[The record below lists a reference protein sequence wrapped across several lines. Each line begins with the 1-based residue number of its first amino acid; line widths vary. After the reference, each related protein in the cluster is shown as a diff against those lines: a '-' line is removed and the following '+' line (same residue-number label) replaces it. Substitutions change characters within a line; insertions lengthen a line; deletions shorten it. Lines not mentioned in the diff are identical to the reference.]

1 MSTNTRIAC
10 VMVGLP
16 ARGKTYIAQK
26 VCRYLQWLS
35 VTTKVFNV
43 GNYRRKLHGAH
54 QSHTFF
60 DPHNQ
65 QGEIARR
72 ECATEALKDMIRW
85 FDEESGTVAM
95 FDATNSTLERRSFL
109 LEKCK
114 QHDVQV
120 MFIESVCQDESLVLQ
135 NIMDVKLSSPDYKD
149 MDPEKAAEDFRARI
163 SHYEERYETITEKEA
178 TYIKLIN
185 VGSQVVLNMIQGY
198 LQSRIVY
205 YLMNLHI
212 MPRSIFFTRHGESM
226 FNLMG
231 KIGGDSDLS
240 PRGRQYGAALPKII
254 HEHLGDQK
262 LTVWTSTLKRT
273 IQTGENL
280 PYPKLQWKA
289 LDELDAGVCDG
300 MTYEQIEAEYP
311 EDYANR
317 DDDKFNYRYRGG
329 EQRAG
334 IKRKWGFFIKRA
346 IAIVLIPLSNSNL
359 HLQQSYRDVVFRLE
373 PVIMELERQQNIL
386 IIGHQAILRCIYAYF
401 HNKPQEELPYIKIP
415 LHTVIKLTPKAY
427 GCDEVR
433 YKVEIDAVDTHRP
446 KPLKTK
452 PITNGNSSVP
462 LSNAFNP
469 LDGPILKRKKL
480 DV

>member
-1 MSTNTRIAC
+1 
-10 VMVGLP
+10 MVGLP

-54 QSHTFF
+54 QAHTFF
-60 DPHNQ
+60 DPANKQ
-65 QGEIARR
+65 AESKRR
-72 ECATEALKDMIRW
+72 ECAAEALKDMIRW
-85 FDEESGTVAM
+85 FEEESGTVAI
-95 FDATNSTLERRSFL
+95 FDATNSTRERRSFI
-109 LEKCK
+109 LEQCAE
-114 QHDVQV
+114 HDIQV
-120 MFIESVCQDESLVLQ
+120 MFIESVCQDEALILQ
-135 NIMDVKLSSPDYKD
+135 NIMEVKLSSPDYKD

-163 SHYEERYETITEKEA
+163 SHYEHQYEPITEKDV

-185 VGSQVVLNMIQGY
+185 VGSQV
-198 LQSRIVY
+198 
-205 YLMNLHI
+205 
-212 MPRSIFFTRHGESM
+212 HGESM

-240 PRGRQYGAALPKII
+240 PRGRQYAQVLPKVIQD
-254 HEHLGDQK
+254 HLGDQK
-262 LTVWTSTLKRT
+262 LTVWTSTMKRT
-273 IQTGENL
+273 IQTAENL

-329 EQRAG
+329 E
-334 IKRKWGFFIKRA
+334 
-346 IAIVLIPLSNSNL
+346 
-359 HLQQSYRDVVFRLE
+359 SYRDVVFRLE

-386 IIGHQAILRCIYAYF
+386 IVGHQAILRCIYGYF
-401 HNKPQEELPYIKIP
+401 LNLPQDDLPYIKIP
-415 LHTVIKLTPKAY
+415 LHTVIQLTPKAY
-427 GCDEVR
+427 GCEEVR
-433 YKVEIDAVDTHRP
+433 YKVEVDAVDTHRP
-446 KPLKTK
+446 KPLKPK
-452 PITNGNSSVP
+452 QVPNSNPTMPNTTTTSV
-462 LSNAFNP
+462 LSNAFASLNA
-469 LDGPILKRKKL
+469 PILKRKKL